1 MLQMWQKESNDSI
14 TTRMHTI
21 LRRSDG
27 MRKKTCKECDK
38 IFELETPAQQ
48 YHNKQC
54 AKKARKRYIRNKV
67 RKLRDVWIFNHSK
80 NKENKDDRI
89 QVTYHESP
97 GLHEVLIGLAK
108 THKIIGLTIAGDRP
122 GNIGI
127 VVAESSSEEE

>member
-1 MLQMWQKESNDSI
+1 
-14 TTRMHTI
+14 
-21 LRRSDG
+21 

-80 NKENKDDRI
+80 NKGNEDDQI
-89 QVTYHESP
+89 KVTYHESP
-97 GLHEVLIGLAK
+97 GLHEVLIELAK

>member
-1 MLQMWQKESNDSI
+1 MWQKESNGSI

-48 YHNKQC
+48 YHNKKC

-80 NKENKDDRI
+80 HKGNEDDRI
-89 QVTYHESP
+89 EVTYHESP
-97 GLHEVLIGLAK
+97 GLHEVLIELAK
-108 THKIIGLTIAGDRP
+108 THKIIGLIIAGDKP